1 MKNQNISN
9 VVNGMLAVAQTK
21 KALNI
26 VAIKSLNAKVNDAEK
41 QRFLNSLEL
50 AQLIA
55 QTLPQFE
62 SFFESVKNK
71 LKDSGFTAK
80 DLPKKDEIIKMV
92 YGFEKSFFHK
102 LNRVGNLPKNIVNKF
117 NDKCEEARKQGI
129 KPQQSIEALETWSKN
144 FDSHKG
150 ESDVTKE
157 AILELREDNT
167 KDKKQSVWTIKQ
179 GNKVLTLF
187 SDNSTTCNFTAIE
200 INDLLDSVLLP
211 FIRSTYPIKKTTTKK
226 ETARLERTQ
235 KERIAKIANGLN

>member
-62 SFFESVKNK
+62 AFFESVKNK
-71 LKDSGFTAK
+71 LKDGGFTAK
-80 DLPKKDEIIKMV
+80 ELPKKDEIIKMV

-102 LNRVGNLPKNIVNKF
+102 LNRVGKLPKNVVNKF
-117 NDKCEEARKQGI
+117 NDKCDEARKQGI

-150 ESDVTKE
+150 SADVTKE
-157 AILELREDNT
+157 AILDLREDST
-167 KDKKQSVWTIKQ
+167 KEKKQAIWTIKQ
-179 GNKVLTLF
+179 GNKVLTIF
-187 SDNSTTCNFTAIE
+187 DDNSTTCNFTAIE
-200 INDLLDSVLLP
+200 INDLLDSVLIP

-226 ETARLERTQ
+226 ETARLEKTQ
-235 KERIAKIANGLN
+235 KERISKIANGLN